1 MEKIKFLL
9 KLVFTLA
16 VLGGCFALVD
26 IDALKNA
33 LSMTDPLY
41 LAITFVTTVIGSI
54 IVPGMLAWY
63 ALPEGRLD
71 LSLGRLIMINFSLR
85 FYMLVLPR
93 PIVLVMR
100 WLRYKQGGSGIDA
113 LALMVFV
120 RLVQMAVYSFTAVL
134 LLGMQV
140 DSLPDYSHY
149 IWLAAVVVWLL
160 ALLAI
165 APFFSARANRL
176 LVWFVTIAD
185 RVLPAFLKRI
195 LLKLLDAV
203 AAFQGLTAGRIL
215 IVLAC
220 SLTSYVLLIA
230 GSYVLMQTMD
240 FTLSLQDLA
249 WIRSLILI
257 ITQIPVTVGGIGL
270 REAGFIGL
278 LHMYG
283 VAEHDALAYSLLF
296 LFIHLLIGLVGAAS
310 EIVGYVRRVYYGPAS
325 P

>member
-1 MEKIKFLL
+1 MDKIKFLL

-26 IDALKNA
+26 VDALKNA
-33 LSMTDPLY
+33 LSKTGPGY

-54 IVPGMLAWY
+54 IVPGIMTWY

-71 LSLGRLIMINFSLR
+71 LSLGRLIMINFALR

-93 PIVLVMR
+93 PITLGMR
-100 WLRYKQGGSGIDA
+100 WLRYRQGGSGVDA

-134 LLGMQV
+134 LLGVQLE
-140 DSLPDYSHY
+140 SLPDYSRY
-149 IWLAAVVVWLL
+149 VWLAAALVLLL

-176 LVWFVTIAD
+176 LVWFVTISD
-185 RVLPAFLKRI
+185 RLLPAFLKRI

-203 AAFQGLTAGRIL
+203 AAFQELPLARIL
-215 IVLAC
+215 IVVAC

-230 GSYVLMQTMD
+230 GSYVLMQTMN
-240 FTLSLQDLA
+240 FTISLQDLA
-249 WIRSLILI
+249 WIRSLIFI
-257 ITQIPVTVGGIGL
+257 ITQIPVTIGGIGL

-296 LFIHLLIGLVGAAS
+296 LFIHILIGLVGATY
-310 EIVGYVRRVYYGPAS
+310 EIVGYVRRVYCRPAS
-325 P
+325 Q